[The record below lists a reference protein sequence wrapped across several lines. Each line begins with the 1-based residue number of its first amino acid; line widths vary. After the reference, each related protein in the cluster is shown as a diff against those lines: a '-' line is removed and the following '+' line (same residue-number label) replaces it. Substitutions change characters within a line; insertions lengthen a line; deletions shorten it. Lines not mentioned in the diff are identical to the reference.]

1 MDILIKIN
9 KECKNWNKQDIQD
22 IFTDKFQHDMAYGH
36 FTDLARRTA
45 LDKVLRDKEF
55 SIAKNPKYGRYQ
67 RGLASMIKSLKILVL
82 IMKLNKINN

>member
-1 MDILIKIN
+1 
-9 KECKNWNKQDIQD
+9 
-22 IFTDKFQHDMAYGH
+22 MAYGH

-55 SIAKNPKYGRYQ
+55 SIAKNPKNGTYQ
-67 RGLASMIKSLKILVL
+67 RGLASMIKNLKILVL

>member
-1 MDILIKIN
+1 
-9 KECKNWNKQDIQD
+9 
-22 IFTDKFQHDMAYGH
+22 MAYGH
-36 FTDLARRTA
+36 FTDLARRAA

-55 SIAKNPKYGRYQ
+55 SIAKNPKHGRYQ

>member
-1 MDILIKIN
+1 MLVDHLLKIK

-55 SIAKNPKYGRYQ
+55 R
-67 RGLASMIKSLKILVL
+67 LLKIQNMVDIKEVL
-82 IMKLNKINN
+82 LLW

>member
-1 MDILIKIN
+1 
-9 KECKNWNKQDIQD
+9 
-22 IFTDKFQHDMAYGH
+22 MAYGH

-55 SIAKNPKYGRYQ
+55 SIAKNPKNGRYQ
-67 RGLASMIKSLKILVL
+67 RGLASMIKNLKILVL